1 MDPCQPVVRPHCRTL
16 LGCHPGVCAH
26 NSNGVCAHN
35 SNVVAARKCASSPDG
50 VTVAREWVDVAAHFH
65 SEQNFVLEGA
75 CSPVGAATTRTK
87 PGGFRFPSAAA
98 IVDALRQ
105 HPDTRISTGKPK
117 ATLDLGTDAD
127 TQLFATA
134 LRNAPL
140 DEVLRT
146 RFALAHFKLEAFDVP
161 GGLLEGLR
169 EQVIVPWAAALQA
182 AGFSFHRCYPILFIT
197 NAVEELGEVMPA
209 ETSYHMDQSHVVAWQ
224 IHGRKRWNWLRNPSA
239 LADRE
244 VRLTHIPGQLQRPQ
258 QLEEKDIVRLEMGPG
273 QTLFNKLL
281 TPHWVEAV
289 AGEVAVS
296 LNLSHGGL
304 ALDGELMHNET
315 ELMQYVHQQR
325 LEKGAGGEQPSPP
338 VGQKPAWEGLPGQ
351 HRARF

>member
-1 MDPCQPVVRPHCRTL
+1 MDPFEPDAVAERG
-16 LGCHPGVCAH
+16 LGA
-26 NSNGVCAHN
+26 
-35 SNVVAARKCASSPDG
+35 
-50 VTVAREWVDVAAHFH
+50 VTVAHAWAEVASNFH

-75 CSPVGAATTRTK
+75 CSPAGAAAATT
-87 PGGFRFPSAAA
+87 PADFQFPSADA

-105 HPDTRISTGKPK
+105 HPDTRISTGIPK
-117 ATLDLGTDAD
+117 AALDLGTDTD
-127 TQLFATA
+127 TQAFATA

-140 DEVLRT
+140 EEVLRT

-169 EQVIVPWAAALQA
+169 EQLIVPWTAALQA

-197 NAVEELGEVMPA
+197 NAGKELSEVMPA

-224 IHGRKRWNWLRNPSA
+224 IYGRKRWNWLSKPSA
-239 LADRE
+239 WADRE
-244 VRLTHIPGQLQRPQ
+244 MRLTHIPGELQRPR
-258 QLEEKDIVRLEMGPG
+258 QLVQKDVVRLVMGPG
-273 QTLFNKLL
+273 QALFNKLL

-289 AGEVAVS
+289 EGDVAVS

-304 ALDGELMHNET
+304 ALDGQLMRNET
-315 ELMQYVHQQR
+315 ELMQYVQQQR
-325 LEKGAGGEQPSPP
+325 QEKGNMGEQAFPP
-338 VGQKPAWEGLPGQ
+338 VGQKTAWEGLPGQ